1 MAYFKKA
8 KTMSNE
14 DGFEPKEKIQ
24 DIEAL
29 KAFDVPE
36 RGVRKETLEK
46 FGVKVAL
53 SPHDGRT
60 PIAVY
65 FPSHNQ
71 KGKVVGYMKQ
81 DLTKGKDERGHWTA
95 VGSVS
100 IGNKLFGQSVAEKAN
115 RKRSNLTITEGQW
128 DCLSVYQ
135 AIVDAYKGTKFENV
149 EPLVVSIPM
158 GTANAVEAILHNEPY
173 VLSHDALTIFFDDD
187 HCTPAELRKGV
198 LKGHEA
204 REAVANAL
212 VGSSISLFTVTPED
226 GFKDAS
232 DLLQAG
238 RSSDLSKL
246 VQFGRR
252 AYSSEKIVKAVDID
266 FDDIITPRPE
276 GIYVNCFP
284 KLMEKLHGFRT
295 SELVL
300 LTSPSG
306 VGKCHGKGQE
316 ILMSDL
322 TTKKVEDIVVGDVV
336 MGPDGKGRT
345 VLKTHSG
352 VGEIYKVEP
361 KKGLPYTVNSKHLL
375 VVESNSYVPSRG
387 FEKDGRV
394 CISAEDFYKLPK
406 YYKEQVLSGVRANLR
421 GLGDIEQKDA
431 YILGLWLAEGSTAKP
446 QITLARK
453 DTALHEF
460 LLEYAEIN
468 GYGVNICPS
477 NNRESSVSY
486 DLSGG
491 FLSRLQEWGVL
502 GNKHIPREFLL
513 ANHSSRV
520 ALLSGFLDGDGYLHN
535 NGYEVTLKKNKLAD
549 DIVMLARTLGL
560 FVKQEDKFCKCQNFE
575 GEYYSRI
582 HIYGATQQLELK
594 LGRKKSNNKPNKNQ
608 YRSSIKVTPIGEGEY
623 YGFEVDGDHLYC
635 LPDMQ
640 ITHNSTVTSIFASAF
655 MESDEKLGMIYLE
668 ETNKE
673 TVQRL
678 IASKL
683 KVNYL
688 EFKNNPLN
696 VAKREDIERC
706 YKEIVDNDKLVMLSH
721 FGSLPV
727 SELMA
732 KIKHMHLVEGCRFI
746 ILDHLSLVISGSMV
760 KDERKELDI
769 VMTELAAFCA
779 ANDVCIIAVSHINR
793 TAADQFKAPK
803 VKDGEEPK
811 PYWVQVTK
819 EMMRGSAALEQLSFV
834 ILGLEPEIMPDRSR
848 GRVRLTVLKNRPWGY
863 LGVADSFKIDD
874 ESWEVILMED
884 QDQDVSF

>member
-1 MAYFKKA
+1 MQ
-8 KTMSNE
+8 NE
-14 DGFEPKEKIQ
+14 EAFESKEKLV
-24 DIEAL
+24 DVSEL
-29 KAFDVPE
+29 RAFDIPE
-36 RGVRKETLEK
+36 RGIRKEILEK

-53 SPHDGRT
+53 SPQDGKT

-65 FPSHNQ
+65 FPSYNQ
-71 KGKVVGYMKQ
+71 KGKVSGYMKQ
-81 DLTKGKDERGHWTA
+81 DLTKGKEERGHWTA

-100 IGNKLFGQSVAEKAN
+100 ISNKLFGQQVSEKAN

-128 DCLSVYQ
+128 DCISVYQ
-135 AIVDAYKGTKFENV
+135 SIVDAYKGTKFDGI

-158 GTANAVEAILHNEPY
+158 GTANAVEAILHNEHY

-187 HCTPAELRKGV
+187 HCTPAELRKGI

-204 REAVANAL
+204 REAVGNAL
-212 VGSSISLFTVTPED
+212 VGSSISLFTITPEE

-232 DLLQAG
+232 DFLQAG

-252 AYSSEKIVKAVDID
+252 AYSSEKIVKAIDID

-276 GIYVNCFP
+276 GIYVDCFP
-284 KLMEKLHGFRT
+284 KLMERLHGFRT

-316 ILMSDL
+316 VLMSDL
-322 TTKKVEDIVVGDVV
+322 TLKKVEDVLVGDSL
-336 MGPDGKGRT
+336 MGPDGKPRG
-345 VLKTHSG
+345 VLSVHSG
-352 VGEIYKVEP
+352 MDELFKVTSNR
-361 KKGLPYTVNSKHLL
+361 GGSYTVNSEHLL
-375 VVESNSYVPSRG
+375 SLKSNADAPRRSFVKG
-387 FEKDGRV
+387 GTV
-394 CISAEDFYKLPK
+394 NISVRDYIDLPE
-406 YYKEQVLSGVRANLR
+406 YYKNHVLKGYFADISDYGSGYD
-421 GLGDIEQKDA
+421 GDA
-431 YILGLWLAEGSTAKP
+431 YILGLWLAEGSRNDTG
-446 QITLARK
+446 ITLNTKDLELHTQLNEFANRK
-453 DTALHEF
+453 SYQLT
-460 LLEYAEIN
+460 IS
-468 GYGVNICPS
+468 PS
-477 NNRESSVSY
+477 NDRTGSTTYRVK
-486 DLSGG
+486 GG
-491 FLSRLQEWGVL
+491 FIHQLREWGVYSEK
-502 GNKHIPREFLL
+502 GIPEEFFHKDSRTRRELL
-513 ANHSSRV
+513 A
-520 ALLSGFLDGDGYLHN
+520 GFIDGDGYVN
-535 NGYEVTLKKNKLAD
+535 NGVVELILKKDKLAK
-549 DIVMLARTLGL
+549 DIVRLARTVGVVVS
-560 FVKQEDKFCKCQNFE
+560 VKDKFSKCQNFD
-575 GEYYSRI
+575 GTIYSRI
-582 HIYGATQQLELK
+582 VFSGKVDEIPNRLS
-594 LGRKKSNNKPNKNQ
+594 RKKIVKFPNKDPLCFGITVE
-608 YRSSIKVTPIGEGEY
+608 SIGEGEY
-623 YGFEVDGDHLYC
+623 FGFEVDGDHLYC
-635 LPDMQ
+635 LPDCQ
-640 ITHNSTVTSIFASAF
+640 VTHNSTVTSIFASAF
-655 MESDEKLGMIYLE
+655 MESGEKLGMIYLE

-673 TVQRL
+673 TIQRL

-819 EMMRGSAALEQLSFV
+819 EMMRGSASLEQLSFV

-884 QDQDVSF
+884 